1 MALGMFVNSAMFA
14 LGKVTAVEVHLLK
27 TVYPVGVVET
37 DEVEKVA
44 NTVTVSEASG
54 VEEVVMVAGNS
65 VAAAM
70 ATEVVFVWVLAGT
83 DLSLE

>member
-14 LGKVTAVEVHLLK
+14 LGKVTA
-27 TVYPVGVVET
+27 
-37 DEVEKVA
+37 EVEKVA

-70 ATEVVFVWVLAGT
+70 ATEVVVVWVLAGT

>member
-14 LGKVTAVEVHLLK
+14 LGKVTA
-27 TVYPVGVVET
+27 
-37 DEVEKVA
+37 EVEKVA

-70 ATEVVFVWVLAGT
+70 ATEVVVVWVLAGT
-83 DLSLE
+83 HLSLE